1 MFKNIISIA
10 TISWFLLALTSCV
23 TIVDVSTE
31 GPIKTD
37 PGKRSFGEY
46 WDDKQITTI
55 VGVNI
60 KKASPAL
67 DRAHINVNSYRGV
80 VLLTGEVQNAET
92 RLLAAETANNVAR
105 VRQVYNELQIKPNA
119 GFLDRTSDNVIQT
132 KINTKLLVYKDI
144 DSNRVKVI
152 VEDDIVYLMGLL
164 TRTQVEKVTDIVRKT
179 KGVRKVVRAIEY
191 LEDAS

>member
-1 MFKNIISIA
+1 MLKKSFFI
-10 TISWFLLALTSCV
+10 FLTAACPFILSGCV
-23 TIVDVSTE
+23 SIVDATTE

-46 WDDKQITTI
+46 WDDQSIETV
-55 VGVNI
+55 VGVNV

-67 DRAHINVNSYRGV
+67 DRAHINVHSYRGV
-80 VLLTGEVQNAET
+80 VLLTGEVQNSEM
-92 RLLAAETANNVAR
+92 RSLAGETAREVAR

-119 GFLDRTSDNVIQT
+119 TFLDRTSDNLLQT

-144 DSNRVKVI
+144 DSSRVKVI

-164 TRTQVEKVTDIVRKT
+164 TKIQAEKITDVVRKT
-179 KGVRKVVRAIEY
+179 KGVKKVVRAIEY
-191 LEDAS
+191 IE